1 MSTDKSPSAQV
12 YVRKSSGLIRS
23 INPRE
28 ALFSNLIGMGI
39 VVNFFW
45 ICFASL
51 LYPNADLPLTVPLA
65 LVVSAVVAY
74 VYWMLSTAMPRTGG
88 DYIYVGRIL
97 HPAIGFM
104 VNFVLVTIMA
114 TWFGTFALYN
124 SAYFSPIM
132 LGAISQATGNPAFA
146 NLATFL
152 GTQNGEFIGG
162 FVLGTIALAVLFL
175 PAKWIMRILLTIFAA
190 QLIIYLW
197 MMGVLLPLSH
207 SDFVNAFNAQSGTTV
222 QTILDAAQK
231 SGVDW
236 TITSYGTSIGIVYTI
251 LSFIGYSNSAYFA
264 GEISGEPRKSQGIA
278 IFVSPLVFGVVIYA
292 LYAVCFNVFGHDF
305 LVASNTLSLTGNAAW
320 TLPYLPTPT
329 YLISFVTDNPL
340 LKVLAPLG
348 LVLTAFGFMVE
359 WTFVPIRNVFAWS
372 FDRILPMKFAEVD
385 RRGVPWASTL
395 LYAVIGYVSLYLAV
409 YTPAFNYMAYS
420 NFGFNLALAIVMFS
434 AAVFPFLKKTRDIWN
449 NSPSIV
455 RAKIGPLPILTPVG
469 VVGGVLCLWVA
480 ISSMLPALT
489 DMPITPVY
497 TASMLAI
504 FVVAIVIYA
513 ISYFY
518 QKSKGVP
525 IDLVAK
531 ELPPL

>member
-1 MSTDKSPSAQV
+1 
-12 YVRKSSGLIRS
+12 
-23 INPRE
+23 
-28 ALFSNLIGMGI
+28 
-39 VVNFFW
+39 
-45 ICFASL
+45 
-51 LYPNADLPLTVPLA
+51 
-65 LVVSAVVAY
+65 
-74 VYWMLSTAMPRTGG
+74 
-88 DYIYVGRIL
+88 
-97 HPAIGFM
+97 
-104 VNFVLVTIMA
+104 
-114 TWFGTFALYN
+114 
-124 SAYFSPIM
+124 
-132 LGAISQATGNPAFA
+132 
-146 NLATFL
+146 
-152 GTQNGEFIGG
+152 
-162 FVLGTIALAVLFL
+162 
-175 PAKWIMRILLTIFAA
+175 
-190 QLIIYLW
+190 
-197 MMGVLLPLSH
+197 
-207 SDFVNAFNAQSGTTV
+207 
-222 QTILDAAQK
+222 
-231 SGVDW
+231 
-236 TITSYGTSIGIVYTI
+236 
-251 LSFIGYSNSAYFA
+251 
-264 GEISGEPRKSQGIA
+264 
-278 IFVSPLVFGVVIYA
+278 
-292 LYAVCFNVFGHDF
+292 
-305 LVASNTLSLTGNAAW
+305 
-320 TLPYLPTPT
+320 
-329 YLISFVTDNPL
+329 
-340 LKVLAPLG
+340 
-348 LVLTAFGFMVE
+348 
-359 WTFVPIRNVFAWS
+359 
-372 FDRILPMKFAEVD
+372 MKFAEVD